1 MILQALVKYYDIL
14 AEDPESGISKEGYSK
29 AKISYALN
37 LSENG
42 DLLEIIPLKQEVKRG
57 SKTVELPIEDIVPEQ
72 IKKSSGIASN
82 FLCENASYALGLSK
96 IENDGINSD
105 KNRARALRCFEAFK
119 EIHNTILENE
129 KSSEGK
135 ALVNF
140 VNKWDCEM
148 AHEHKAVIPY
158 LEELLK
164 GVNVVFKLDGGGF
177 IHKNQLVKL
186 AWENYKEQSLD
197 GIRMQCLVTGE
208 NTIIERLNPAVRGIR
223 NAQSAGAS
231 LVSFNATAYE
241 SYGKDKMQGLNS
253 PIGKKAAFAYG
264 TILNELVSDKNHSMN
279 LGDSTVIYWAES
291 SNKLYQDIAA
301 LFFDPDELEKSESM
315 DADKLKRDTK
325 ASEIVGDVLKKI
337 AIGTAIED
345 WSNAIYKIDD
355 KVKFY
360 ILGIAPN
367 AARLSIRFFIRD
379 SFGDFIK
386 KITQHYQDMK
396 IEKEYDDNK
405 DYISFWRILNQTV
418 SPNAKEKSSSPLLSG
433 AVLRSILEGRPYPE
447 SLFSQIIIR
456 IRAERNIN
464 YEKAAIIK
472 ACLLRKNKYMEVLT
486 MSLNQESENMPYLL
500 GRLFAVLEKVQF
512 DANGSSTLKDR
523 YFSSASATPSVVFPV
538 LLRTSQ
544 HHISKAKNGGY
555 MEKHISEIIEKMDI
569 ISNSVPSNL
578 SLEQQG
584 VFILGYYHQRNNLY
598 KKKEVSLEI

>member
-1 MILQALVKYYDIL
+1 MVLQALVKYYDIL
-14 AEDPESGISKEGYSK
+14 ADDLESGISKEGYSK

-82 FLCENASYALGLSK
+82 FLCENASYILGLSK
-96 IENDGINSD
+96 IENDDINGD
-105 KNRARALRCFEAFK
+105 KNRERALRCFEAFK
-119 EIHNTILENE
+119 EIHNMILENE
-129 KSSEGK
+129 RSSEGQ
-135 ALVNF
+135 ALVKF
-140 VNKWDCEM
+140 VNKWDCKI

-164 GVNVVFKLDGGGF
+164 GVNLVFKLDGGGF
-177 IHKNQLVKL
+177 IHKNERVKL

-197 GIRMQCLVTGE
+197 GIKMQCLVTGE
-208 NTIIERLNPAVRGIR
+208 NTIIERLNPAIRGVR

-231 LVSFNATAYE
+231 LVSFNSTAYE

-264 TILNELVSDKNHSMN
+264 TILNELISDKNHSMN

-291 SNKLYQDIAA
+291 SNKVYQDIAA

-315 DADKLKRDTK
+315 DEDKLKRDTK
-325 ASEIVGDVLKKI
+325 ASEIVGNVLKKI
-337 AIGTAIED
+337 AIGTAIDD
-345 WSNAIYKIDD
+345 WSNAIYKVDD

-360 ILGIAPN
+360 ILGISPN

-472 ACLLRKNKYMEVLT
+472 AYLLRKNKYMEVLT
-486 MSLNQESENMPYLL
+486 MSLNQESESMPYLL

-544 HHISKAKNGGY
+544 HHISKAKNGAY
-555 MEKHISEIIEKMDI
+555 MEKNISEIIEKMDI
-569 ISNSVPSNL
+569 ISNPVPSNL

-598 KKKEVSLEI
+598 KKKEVSLEL